1 MTDTVTAHAT
11 PGIALHDRRVR
22 VFVSSTLVELAA
34 EREAARAAITRLRLT
49 PVMFELGARP
59 HPPRELYRSYLAQSD
74 VFVGIYVERYG
85 WVAPGSEVSGLEDEY
100 LLSGDLPRLLYV
112 KTPAPG
118 REPRLTE
125 MIERIWAD
133 SGASTTP
140 YRDPADLARLLADDL
155 AVLLTERFD
164 ASRPQAAATDLEPL
178 PPPVPPMA
186 MLGREREL
194 EEV

>member
-1 MTDTVTAHAT
+1 MTETVSAAAT
-11 PGIALHDRRVR
+11 PVAAPSTAGQGALIAPHDRRVR
-22 VFVSSTLVELAA
+22 VFVSPTLAELSA
-34 EREAARAAITRLRLT
+34 EREAAREAITELRLT

-74 VFVGIYVERYG
+74 VFVGIYGERYG

-118 REPRLTE
+118 REQRLTE
-125 MIERIWAD
+125 MIERIWAE

-140 YRDPADLARLLADDL
+140 Y
-155 AVLLTERFD
+155 
-164 ASRPQAAATDLEPL
+164 
-178 PPPVPPMA
+178 
-186 MLGREREL
+186 
-194 EEV
+194 